1 MHGQRTSSKPLRI
14 ALSDQPCSHMRTR
27 PHRTCRLTP
36 CHLLKGASIRRANG
50 YKDQRPMCGLITI
63 TRAQHHLYRIR
74 PKYSHP
80 SRKPHNKALPNHML
94 KSLVRDIIVPTI
106 RSTRRNPLQQR
117 HHKHG
122 LIKRCPAFRRRQ
134 QDRLPSTG
142 RLLMSKS
149 LSRNLNEIDQ
159 ITTWREHQSEGA
171 RTKEMLFLARRHN
184 RTL

>member
-122 LIKRCPAFRRRQ
+122 LIKCCPAFGRRQ
-134 QDRLPSTG
+134 QDRDPSIG
-142 RLLMSKS
+142 RLLMSKF
-149 LSRNLNEIDQ
+149 LFRDLNEIDQ